1 MAAARSAAPPLGPG
15 APAGSSH
22 AIFDGFDQSD
32 WPEKPMPPAEV
43 PDPTP
48 REDNSVQTKVRPAVK
63 YRFTDK
69 LLFMDEL
76 LIHASDKQFK
86 EALKFAVS
94 KDESALK
101 LHEDEHSRTAAH
113 YAAMSSEGEELLKT
127 LIEKAGKSCLDHR
140 DSNSATPLH
149 YAAQNYRIEQFRQL
163 HPDAEQ
169 ELRSSKMRDQA
180 GDTLAHYAARNTTD
194 ESVLRSALHENL
206 PAMLWE
212 NNRGHTVLH
221 VAVEHCGDEL
231 VNHLLEQAREHLGN
245 RINEEKIAVDN
256 DGDTLAHCAARNEN
270 PGCQN
275 DEVFEEVKTFFG
287 NECLSWKDSGDKYAD
302 EEKNSYLHIAAMSEK
317 CDTFARILEILKQAS
332 TEDECIK
339 LISEERNDD
348 GQTVLHIVAGG
359 DKKLLKAIREKLTTL
374 KLNNFIADRDGR
386 GRNMLF
392 YACMAWNY
400 SLLKILQ
407 SQSDAFKEVDADEN
421 SLLHAM
427 FLNHR
432 VDELVSSE
440 EFFQNV
446 AFLAEKMPNGVNHEN
461 NLKKNFLHCSQLK
474 EKVLIKILSAAV
486 DSPILKK
493 VFLNKDGV
501 HVVHE
506 FASRYNLENLIEPL
520 ASIANAEKAEL
531 RSKVVERGPNK
542 GANCLHFACQA
553 GHQANIAYLTK
564 NGLKIT
570 DMDHDG
576 LTCID
581 YARDADQLKKLVE
594 AQGFEPSEA
603 CCLFDPLHRA
613 VKLPDRPAAMQH
625 IARIVDQV
633 FELIP
638 SCIRLIIQLKR
649 KIKKHDVYHDQ
660 LKSLASKVISI
671 AVNTLDQLYAN
682 SDDKDRE
689 LLFNYIRGE
698 LRGLK
703 YSIDENENSRATIC
717 CSGESQQYTVLELVE
732 IAECED
738 LFATDCIYK
747 LAKEEWKKAKNC
759 GSPTT
764 HFGFSLA
771 TYIVF
776 MLYFAWF
783 VTDFKTTFNSFV
795 SDAIL
800 TAFALLFLVLEVFD
814 FTSLP
819 PKAICCG
826 GRSSKCSMYW
836 RNVYNVFD
844 FIALLLLWLGIVWKW
859 SIFGNPGDVT
869 AYACQC
875 ILSTSFLFCGFRS
888 VAFLSSWQ
896 KTGHVIVMLKKLMIG
911 DLGPFLAISAIIF
924 LSFGVFFFNLLFPST
939 TAQSSETQAEFYWW
953 RVMLQIFTMP
963 FDLLFTNFERI
974 QFDTPRSDLSQE
986 VGSVANAIGL
996 SWFRNLTLFVFL
1008 LLVNIVM
1015 VNLLIALFNL
1025 RVSTLHSKAIGIWR
1039 QGYFELLREYQG
1051 RAELY
1056 CCCINR
1062 KCSREKDADQGG
1074 PKYSATFLQYLYYQ
1088 ALLLRRIRP
1097 KLSREVEKNR
1107 SGFEQLKAH
1116 CENNLARV
1124 HAEISEDLTYLKRRI
1139 KEVEHAQ
1146 NLPERD
1152 RNKARQFEK
1161 YPRPTDR
1168 SQSQQRTAAGSAER
1182 QPSQQSVGGARPEHR
1197 PPENGRPLWVN

>member
-1 MAAARSAAPPLGPG
+1 MVDAFA
-15 APAGSSH
+15 
-22 AIFDGFDQSD
+22 
-32 WPEKPMPPAEV
+32 
-43 PDPTP
+43 
-48 REDNSVQTKVRPAVK
+48 
-63 YRFTDK
+63 DK
-69 LLFMDEL
+69 
-76 LIHASDKQFK
+76 
-86 EALKFAVS
+86 
-94 KDESALK
+94 K
-101 LHEDEHSRTAAH
+101 L
-113 YAAMSSEGEELLKT
+113 
-127 LIEKAGKSCLDHR
+127 
-140 DSNSATPLH
+140 
-149 YAAQNYRIEQFRQL
+149 QQL
-163 HPDAEQ
+163 
-169 ELRSSKMRDQA
+169 R
-180 GDTLAHYAARNTTD
+180 
-194 ESVLRSALHENL
+194 
-206 PAMLWE
+206 
-212 NNRGHTVLH
+212 
-221 VAVEHCGDEL
+221 
-231 VNHLLEQAREHLGN
+231 
-245 RINEEKIAVDN
+245 
-256 DGDTLAHCAARNEN
+256 
-270 PGCQN
+270 
-275 DEVFEEVKTFFG
+275 
-287 NECLSWKDSGDKYAD
+287 KYAD

-633 FELIP
+633 VKEKLERGPSRFKRENQSSQGVSVLQAAWGDDSPQAFRSALKLSLLGAKTEEGFIRQWIKDHPDDSSIDKNPTEMQLIDLALKHNKLDLLPDLIITRQFELIP

-1062 KCSREKDADQGG
+1062 KCSRVGPDRKVESEKDADQGG